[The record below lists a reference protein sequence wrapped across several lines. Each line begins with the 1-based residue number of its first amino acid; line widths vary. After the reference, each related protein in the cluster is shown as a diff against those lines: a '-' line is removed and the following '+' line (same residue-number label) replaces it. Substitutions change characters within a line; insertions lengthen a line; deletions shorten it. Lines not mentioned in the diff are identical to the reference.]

1 MRGRRGL
8 FGLLAGGALA
18 LLAGRWIA
26 GLYADWALHAALG
39 FGELWELKVGTQFV
53 LRSSA
58 FVLATA
64 FAFAHLVAVRH
75 SIVSLVLP
83 SQLGGLEIPEA
94 VPTERLTLVAAV
106 LAIVVGVLFALLPID
121 WSQARLAWDGVQF
134 GEFDPYLE
142 RDLGHYVAWLPWER
156 SLQARAMTLTLAV
169 SALVTLLYAATPSVR
184 WTADGLYLSTWV
196 RRHLSVIGGIVV
208 ALIGWGWHIDRYERL
223 SPGSGVWL
231 DATTDAVFTAFDH
244 RIALPF
250 RAMAAFATLPI
261 AAVLVYSG
269 WRGHLRSAAS
279 MLGALILL
287 GPVASAV
294 LPAVAKR
301 PLSTSEA
308 RQRLRPYKNTSALY
322 TRRAFAVDGIRRDSA
337 GQTAI
342 AERQLS
348 RAVSAW
354 DPAALEAIALDGAR
368 RDSAVALSW
377 ATAAEGLEAVVIQ
390 QPRVDRGAPWSSIR
404 YVAPSADDAGHPF
417 HSPAL
422 GSGRIDGVL
431 VHPGA
436 TRSLLVP
443 DLRGDF
449 AAAAFESTSQRI
461 ALAWSEQDPR
471 LLVRE
476 VPLPR
481 PRLMTQRDVRRRL
494 EVSLPF
500 LEAGPTITPLLRGDS
515 LYWFVEL
522 FVTAARYPL
531 SEGVNFNG
539 RELRYAAHAATAVVQ
554 AQTGRLIIIPVDDSD
569 PVMRAWQARVGSIF
583 TPLAAAPDW
592 IRQER
597 PPAVDLMLLQG
608 GALARV
614 GFAGDTLGVRQL
626 TRPDDADADL
636 ATGAATQFQIDSLG
650 TLGWALPVDIP
661 WAGRTLGIL
670 VARGGADRR
679 TEFIEDAGP
688 GWKSVLQRLQGAA
701 DAAGFGRSLPNARR
715 GRVQAIPT
723 TQGAAWIQSYYEWP
737 RDGIPR
743 LAGVV
748 VSRRNSTVAAR
759 TLAEALGEPSRSS
772 RGLGGDAFRARV
784 AQLYDTMQAALR
796 VGDWRAYGEAWAALG
811 RLLQRP
817 GS

>member
-26 GLYADWALHAALG
+26 GLYADWALHSALG
-39 FGELWELKVGTQFV
+39 FSELWQVKVGTEFA
-53 LRSSA
+53 LR
-58 FVLATA
+58 ATTFIVA
-64 FAFAHLVAVRH
+64 TLFAFAHLVAVRH

-83 SQLGGLEIPEA
+83 SQLGGLEIAEA
-94 VPTERLTLVAAV
+94 VPTERLTLVAAA
-106 LAIVVGVLFALLPID
+106 LAILVGLGFTLLPID
-121 WSQARLAWDGVQF
+121 WSAARLAWDGVQF

-142 RDLGHYVAWLPWER
+142 RDLGHYVTWLPWER

-169 SALVTLLYAATPSVR
+169 GALVSLLYAATPSVR

-196 RRHLSVIGGIVV
+196 RRHLSVIGGLVV

-231 DATTDAVFTAFDH
+231 DATTAAVFSSFDH
-244 RIALPF
+244 RIALPY

-269 WRGHLRSAAS
+269 WRGHLRSAAA
-279 MLGALILL
+279 MLGALIVL

-301 PLSTSEA
+301 PLSTAEA
-308 RQRLRPYKNTSALY
+308 RQHQRPYKNTSALY
-322 TRRAFAVDGIRRDSA
+322 TRRAFGVDAIVRDSV
-337 GQTAI
+337 TLSAI
-342 AERQLS
+342 PERQLS

-368 RDSAVALSW
+368 RDSAVALAW

-390 QPRVDRGAPWSSIR
+390 QPRSERAAPWSSIR
-404 YVAPSADDAGHPF
+404 YVAPSGDDAGNPF
-417 HSPAL
+417 HAPSL

-449 AAAAFESTSQRI
+449 AAATFETTSQRI

-481 PRLMTQRDVRRRL
+481 PRLMTVRDVRRRL
-494 EVSLPF
+494 EATLPF
-500 LEAGPTITPLLRGDS
+500 LEAGPTITPHLRGDS
-515 LYWFVEL
+515 LYWFAEL

-539 RELRYAAHAATAVVQ
+539 REVRYASHAATAVVQ
-554 AQTGRLIIIPVDDSD
+554 AQTGRILIIPVEDPD
-569 PVMRAWQARVGSIF
+569 PVMRAWQVRVGSIF
-583 TPLAAAPDW
+583 TPLAAAPEW
-592 IRQER
+592 IRAER
-597 PPAVDLMLLQG
+597 PPAVDQMLLQG
-608 GALARV
+608 GALAHV
-614 GFAGDTLGVRQL
+614 GFAGDTLGARQL
-626 TRPDDADADL
+626 ARGDDADADL
-636 ATGAATQFQIDSLG
+636 AEGAPTFFQLDSLG

-679 TEFIEDAGP
+679 TEFIADPRAG
-688 GWKSVLQRLQGAA
+688 WTSVLQRLQGAA
-701 DAAGFGRSLPNARR
+701 DEAGFGRSLPNARR

-737 RDGIPR
+737 RDGVPR

-748 VSRRNSTVAAR
+748 VSRRNETIAAR
-759 TLAEALGEPSRSS
+759 TLAEALGESAPAARSLD
-772 RGLGGDAFRARV
+772 RDAFRARV
-784 AQLYDTMQAALR
+784 TRLYDAMQAALR
-796 VGDWRAYGEAWAALG
+796 AGDWRAYGEAWAALG
-811 RLLQRP
+811 RLLQR
-817 GS
+817 